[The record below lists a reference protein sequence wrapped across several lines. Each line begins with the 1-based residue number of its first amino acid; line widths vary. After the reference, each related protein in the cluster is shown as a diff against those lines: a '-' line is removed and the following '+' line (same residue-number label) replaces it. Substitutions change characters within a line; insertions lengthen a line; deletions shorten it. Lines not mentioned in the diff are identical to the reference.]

1 MYPSHLS
8 NGCEEMAHIIAAEV
22 IRRPGRPA
30 AIHCE
35 RELGLTGPS
44 ASPVAIQDQGCD
56 LSPRCG
62 DTHKLWS
69 LAESRGAAQP
79 VAERVDPPWAERG

>member
-30 AIHCE
+30 GLRCE
-35 RELGLTGPS
+35 
-44 ASPVAIQDQGCD
+44 
-56 LSPRCG
+56 
-62 DTHKLWS
+62 
-69 LAESRGAAQP
+69 
-79 VAERVDPPWAERG
+79 